1 VAGEVFSPTI
11 LPNHIDMN
19 QENDA
24 HNKTKSSNV
33 EILESDSPDSLLGF
47 SFQQTQE
54 ESNKEYFF
62 IRQMPTIAKITGAL
76 EMPKKSFLY
85 RLLT

>member
-1 VAGEVFSPTI
+1 MY
-11 LPNHIDMN
+11 LPNSNIP
-19 QENDA
+19 ETI
-24 HNKTKSSNV
+24 NKSQ
-33 EILESDSPDSLLGF
+33 ISDSDIKTESPEPYNGGTGEF
-47 SFQQTQE
+47 SNGSE
-54 ESNKEYFF
+54 RSYRHPNEYFF

>member
-1 VAGEVFSPTI
+1 MMKEKS
-11 LPNHIDMN
+11 L
-19 QENDA
+19 ENNLDSK
-24 HNKTKSSNV
+24 NIKSTRT
-33 EILESDSPDSLLGF
+33 ESVSSEKQGPLDTG
-47 SFQQTQE
+47 FQQTQE